1 MTLKALLINLET
13 IRAGMSEEIRS
24 QLKLSKEFGELT
36 SYYRDVPYAERGFFP
51 NSAIMM
57 RSGSKECTVQEF
69 IDRAYQI
76 LQEHR

>member
-36 SYYRDVPYAERGFFP
+36 SYYRDVPYAERGLFP

-57 RSGSKECTVQEF
+57 RSDSKECTVQEF
-69 IDRAYQI
+69 IDRAY
-76 LQEHR
+76 

>member
-36 SYYRDVPYAERGFFP
+36 SYYRDVPYAERGLL
-51 NSAIMM
+51 
-57 RSGSKECTVQEF
+57 
-69 IDRAYQI
+69 DRKSVV
-76 LQEHR
+76 